1 VLNFPYGLE
10 RKDKPPGMKIGMWS
24 IKPDEIGD
32 RNFEGKIFH
41 FHYFQ
46 KSQIEKQIYS
56 VQA

>member
-1 VLNFPYGLE
+1 MNFHYDLE
-10 RKDKPPGMKIGMWS
+10 RKDKPPGMKIGMLS
-24 IKPDEIGD
+24 IRLDEIGD